1 MAKQWARV
9 ILGGLAVLAAAF
21 SAPADARSVDIE
33 LVIAVDS
40 STSVDFDEFNLQVRG
55 LAAAFRDPTVVAAV
69 ADGPRGAI
77 SVAVFEW
84 ADPASQMLAVPWTV
98 IDGSVTANA
107 LARRLDG
114 MTRQVPRGGTSIAG
128 ALAFASVLFQNNPHP
143 GDRQVIDLTAD
154 GRNNQG
160 PAVDQLRDLLVA
172 RGITIN
178 GMVILNDDAV
188 LDEYF
193 EYRVIGGPDA
203 FVEAAADYT
212 DYAKAIRR
220 KLIREIRGLDIVR
233 APARQVGGLPA
244 AAGD

>member
-1 MAKQWARV
+1 MAKRWARV
-9 ILGGLAVLAAAF
+9 MVGGLAVLAAAF

-55 LAAAFRDPTVVAAV
+55 LAAAFRDPTVVAAI

-98 IDGSVTANA
+98 IDGPATANA
-107 LARRLDG
+107 FARRVDG

-188 LDEYF
+188 LDGYF
-193 EYRVIGGPDA
+193 EDRVIGGPDA

>member
-1 MAKQWARV
+1 MAKRWARV
-9 ILGGLAVLAAAF
+9 IVGGLAVLAAAF

-55 LAAAFRDPTVVAAV
+55 LASAFRDPTVVAAV

-98 IDGSVTANA
+98 IDGPATANA

-178 GMVILNDDAV
+178 GMVILNDDAL

-212 DYAKAIRR
+212 NYANAIRR

-233 APARQVGGLPA
+233 APALQVGGLPA

>member
-1 MAKQWARV
+1 MAKRWARV
-9 ILGGLAVLAAAF
+9 MVGGLAVLAAAF

-98 IDGSVTANA
+98 IDGPATANA
-107 LARRLDG
+107 FARRVDG

-188 LDEYF
+188 LDGYF
-193 EYRVIGGPDA
+193 EDRVIGGPDA

-233 APARQVGGLPA
+233 ALARQVGALPA

>member
-1 MAKQWARV
+1 MAKRWVRV
-9 ILGGLAVLAAAF
+9 MVGGLAVLAAA
-21 SAPADARSVDIE
+21 SCALADARLVDIE

-98 IDGSVTANA
+98 IDGPATANA
-107 LARRLDG
+107 FARRLDG

-128 ALAFASVLFQNNPHP
+128 ALAFASDLFQKNPHP
-143 GDRQVIDLTAD
+143 GDHQVIDLTAD

-188 LDEYF
+188 LDRYF
-193 EYRVIGGPDA
+193 EDQVIGGSDA

-233 APARQVGGLPA
+233 APAQQVGGLPA
-244 AAGD
+244 AADD

>member
-1 MAKQWARV
+1 MAKRWARV
-9 ILGGLAVLAAAF
+9 MVGGLAVLAAAF

-98 IDGSVTANA
+98 IDGTATANA
-107 LARRLDG
+107 FARRVDG

-188 LDEYF
+188 LDGYF
-193 EYRVIGGPDA
+193 EDRVIGGPDA

-233 APARQVGGLPA
+233 APARQVGALLA
-244 AAGD
+244 AAAD

>member
-1 MAKQWARV
+1 MAKRWARV
-9 ILGGLAVLAAAF
+9 MVGGLAVLAAAF

-55 LAAAFRDPTVVAAV
+55 LAAAFRDPTVVAAI

-98 IDGSVTANA
+98 IDGPATANA
-107 LARRLDG
+107 FARRVDG

-188 LDEYF
+188 LDGYF
-193 EYRVIGGPDA
+193 EDRVIGGPDA

-233 APARQVGGLPA
+233 APAQQVGALPA

>member
-1 MAKQWARV
+1 MAKRWARV
-9 ILGGLAVLAAAF
+9 MVGGLAVLAAAF

-98 IDGSVTANA
+98 IDGPATANA
-107 LARRLDG
+107 FARRVDG

-188 LDEYF
+188 LDGYF
-193 EYRVIGGPDA
+193 EDRVIGGPDA

-233 APARQVGGLPA
+233 APALQVGALPA

>member
-1 MAKQWARV
+1 MAKRWARV
-9 ILGGLAVLAAAF
+9 MVGGLAVLAAAF
-21 SAPADARSVDIE
+21 SALADARSVDIE

-98 IDGSVTANA
+98 IDGPATANA
-107 LARRLDG
+107 FARRLDG

-188 LDEYF
+188 LDGYF
-193 EYRVIGGPDA
+193 EDRVIGGPDA

-220 KLIREIRGLDIVR
+220 KLIREIRGLNIVR

>member
-1 MAKQWARV
+1 MAKRWARV
-9 ILGGLAVLAAAF
+9 MVGGLAVLAAAF

-98 IDGSVTANA
+98 IDGPATANA
-107 LARRLDG
+107 FARRVDG

-128 ALAFASVLFQNNPHP
+128 ALAFASVLFQNNPPP

-154 GRNNQG
+154 GRNNPG

-178 GMVILNDDAV
+178 GMVILNDDA
-188 LDEYF
+188 
-193 EYRVIGGPDA
+193 
-203 FVEAAADYT
+203 
-212 DYAKAIRR
+212 
-220 KLIREIRGLDIVR
+220 
-233 APARQVGGLPA
+233 
-244 AAGD
+244 

>member
-1 MAKQWARV
+1 MAKRWARV
-9 ILGGLAVLAAAF
+9 MVGGLAVLAAAF

-69 ADGPRGAI
+69 ADGLRGAI

-98 IDGSVTANA
+98 IDGPATANA
-107 LARRLDG
+107 FARRVDG

-128 ALAFASVLFQNNPHP
+128 ALAFASVLFQNNTHS

-188 LDEYF
+188 LDGYF
-193 EYRVIGGPDA
+193 EDRVIGGPDA

-233 APARQVGGLPA
+233 APARQVGALPA
-244 AAGD
+244 APGD

>member
-1 MAKQWARV
+1 MAKRWARV
-9 ILGGLAVLAAAF
+9 MVGGLAVLAAAF

-98 IDGSVTANA
+98 IDGPATANA
-107 LARRLDG
+107 FARRVDG

-188 LDEYF
+188 LDGYF
-193 EYRVIGGPDA
+193 EDRVIGGPDA

>member
-1 MAKQWARV
+1 MAKRWARV
-9 ILGGLAVLAAAF
+9 IVGGLAVLAAAF

-98 IDGSVTANA
+98 IDGPATANA

-178 GMVILNDDAV
+178 GMVILNDDAL

-212 DYAKAIRR
+212 NYANAIRR

-233 APARQVGGLPA
+233 APALQVGGLPA

>member
-1 MAKQWARV
+1 MAKRWARV
-9 ILGGLAVLAAAF
+9 MVGGLAVLAAAF

-98 IDGSVTANA
+98 IDGPATANA
-107 LARRLDG
+107 FARRVDG

-188 LDEYF
+188 LDGYF
-193 EYRVIGGPDA
+193 EDRVIGGPDA

-233 APARQVGGLPA
+233 APAWQVGALPA

>member
-1 MAKQWARV
+1 MAERWARV
-9 ILGGLAVLAAAF
+9 MVGGLVVLAAAF
-21 SAPADARSVDIE
+21 SAPAGARSVDIE

-55 LAAAFRDPTVVAAV
+55 LAAAFRDPIVVAAI
-69 ADGPRGAI
+69 ADGPYGAI
-77 SVAVFEW
+77 SITVFEW
-84 ADPASQMLAVPWTV
+84 ADPKSQILAVPWTV
-98 IDGSVTANA
+98 IDGSTTANA
-107 LARRLDG
+107 FARRVDG
-114 MTRQVPRGGTSIAG
+114 MTRRVSRGGTSIAG
-128 ALAFASVLFQNNPHP
+128 ALAFASVLFQKNPYP

-160 PAVDQLRDLLVA
+160 PAVDQLRNLLVA

-178 GMVILNDDAV
+178 GMVILNDDAE
-188 LDEYF
+188 LDGYF
-193 EYRVIGGPDA
+193 EDRVIGGPDA

-233 APARQVGGLPA
+233 APARHVGALPA
-244 AAGD
+244 AAGN

>member
-1 MAKQWARV
+1 MV
-9 ILGGLAVLAAAF
+9 GGLAVLAAAF

-55 LAAAFRDPTVVAAV
+55 LAAAFRDPTVVAAI

-98 IDGSVTANA
+98 IDGPATANA
-107 LARRLDG
+107 FARRVDG

-188 LDEYF
+188 LDGYF
-193 EYRVIGGPDA
+193 EDRVIGGPDA

-220 KLIREIRGLDIVR
+220 
-233 APARQVGGLPA
+233 
-244 AAGD
+244 